1 MAGVELVDLELL
13 LRQTS
18 QISSCAV
25 KATSFVTA
33 LEPSEGDGGALR
45 RYHAEISGHRRTEW
59 HMAGGADPRVT
70 CALTVASL

>member
-1 MAGVELVDLELL
+1 M
-13 LRQTS
+13 R
-18 QISSCAV
+18 
-25 KATSFVTA
+25 ATSVVTA

-45 RYHAEISGHRRTEW
+45 RYHVEISGLGRTEW